1 MIVSK
6 HQAGAVMGRRVGDDR
21 AQGERD
27 TRGIAAVAGE
37 VDALRLIVD
46 MGDPQAFDVWTGICE
61 ATGEEAA
68 SSLQPVEFQWVF
80 GTLISHR

>member
-1 MIVSK
+1 M
-6 HQAGAVMGRRVGDDR
+6 
-21 AQGERD
+21 
-27 TRGIAAVAGE
+27 AGE

-46 MGDPQAFDVWTGICE
+46 MGDPQAFDVRGGICE
-61 ATGEEAA
+61 TTGEEAP